1 MTSTLKSQALTTL
14 FLSLMATLPVQ
25 AASRVVVNGDF
36 ENMGSMPYNARPDA
50 LTQVSFATGYGWQA
64 TDIKRKIEVWHN
76 YVDGSVSGFQFSG
89 YGGRGFFVETN
100 ANSAGFLYQPVCL
113 RKGES
118 IEAKFAHRAR
128 KTAGE
133 RVQYAIYKDF
143 GNTLAFKFGD
153 YAATGNRIWD
163 YHVTGSQIYQGESG
177 VFNLGFKSLDPR
189 VYW

>member
-1 MTSTLKSQALTTL
+1 MTSTLKSQVLTTL
-14 FLSLMATLPVQ
+14 FLSLMATLPAQ

-36 ENMGSMPYNARPDA
+36 ENMGDAPYHAKLNA
-50 LTQVSFATGYGWQA
+50 LTHVNPVPGYGWQT
-64 TDIKRKIEVWHN
+64 TDSQGKIEVWNH
-76 YVDGSVSGFQFSG
+76 YVDNRKHFPG

-128 KTAGE
+128 KVIGE

-143 GNTLAFKFGD
+143 GNTLVFK
-153 YAATGNRIWD
+153 
-163 YHVTGSQIYQGESG
+163 
-177 VFNLGFKSLDPR
+177 LGIMRPEAIE
-189 VYW
+189 YGITM